1 MPQIHS
7 ILKIYPS
14 ETSQDDKSMK
24 ILKALDDQLDPK
36 YLFWPM
42 NNRCDKSGAD
52 WCKEHLCCERYRVFT
67 GRVTVKN
74 KV

>member
-1 MPQIHS
+1 MNSLRTNYIAPQRMPQIHS
-7 ILKIYPS
+7 ILKIYPT

-36 YLFWPM
+36 YLFCPM

-52 WCKEHLCCERYRVFT
+52 
-67 GRVTVKN
+67 
-74 KV
+74 

>member
-14 ETSQDDKSMK
+14 ETSQDDKSRK

-36 YLFWPM
+36 YLFCPM

-52 WCKEHLCCERYRVFT
+52 
-67 GRVTVKN
+67 
-74 KV
+74 